1 MTGSRWAVPVFCGVV
16 VAVVTVLCQLL
27 AHPSPFHP
35 SRLLSVAATDP
46 LAAYLAERD
55 PSFVFTTP
63 ADHYDGIYYVAVALD
78 PFATGQPHDLID
90 LAAYRYGHPLHG
102 WLGGLLSLGQP
113 GALPWVFW
121 ALSIAWM
128 VAAAVLMSL
137 LARRLGGSPWL
148 GLLVCFTPGLLFSAS
163 TALTEPGQVALICA
177 LLLAW
182 HREQRNWALIAG
194 LGVAVCL
201 MKEQLVLVPV
211 ALGMAELLRW
221 WRTRSIDWR
230 PVPALLAGPLA
241 LAAWLLYVR
250 SRFTAEQSTY
260 DDGNVGSPVAGWLE
274 TFGLANQ
281 LRAGDFLASQIGSTA
296 VPGLLAI
303 AAVLV
308 VASVIGLVQRSP
320 LGFVVLLQTVL
331 VSTLGWRTLLYP
343 HEMFRI
349 PSVALC
355 LAVLLLTL
363 AATRNA
369 ARWSRTVEKSTMHDH
384 RGG

>member
-1 MTGSRWAVPVFCGVV
+1 MRNRFGIPVVCGLMA
-16 VAVVTVLCQLL
+16 AVVTVLCQLL
-27 AHPSPFHP
+27 AHPAPFHP
-35 SRLLSVAATDP
+35 SRLLSVATTDP
-46 LAAYLAERD
+46 LAALLAERD
-55 PSFVFTTP
+55 PAFLFTTA
-63 ADHYDGIYYVAVALD
+63 ADHYDGTYYVAVALD
-78 PFATGQPHDLID
+78 PFATGQAHDLID

-102 WLGGLLSLGQP
+102 WVAGLLSLGQP
-113 GALPWVFW
+113 TLLPWVFW
-121 ALSIAWM
+121 GLSVAST
-128 VAAAVLMSL
+128 VAAAVLMSV

-182 HREQRNWALIAG
+182 HREERSWPVIAT

-211 ALGMAELLRW
+211 ALGLAELLRW
-221 WRTRSIDWR
+221 IRTRTIDWR
-230 PVPALLAGPLA
+230 PVPTLLAGPVV

-260 DDGNVGSPVAGWLE
+260 DDGNVGAPVVGWLE
-274 TFGLANQ
+274 TFDLANQ
-281 LRAGDFLASQIGSTA
+281 MRVGDFLSSQIGSTA
-296 VPGLLAI
+296 VPGLLAV

-308 VASVIGLVQRSP
+308 VASVVGLVQRSA
-320 LGFVVLLQTVL
+320 LGLVVLLQSVL

-349 PSVALC
+349 PSVTLSLAALLLV
-355 LAVLLLTL
+355 LAVTG
-363 AATRNA
+363 NA
-369 ARWSRTVEKSTMHDH
+369 ARWSRTVDRATIHDH
-384 RGG
+384 RE